1 MKTLFFSLLILFH
14 AWSGKPIVKHTIPG
28 GVTVLAVN
36 TSESTVDWKAEKATG
51 NHTGTVKIESGTLV
65 MHCGLLSSGTV
76 TLDMGTMT
84 VTDLSSS
91 DKQKLEGN
99 LRSDYFFYT
108 DKFPRAQLDITA
120 VNHNSEKA
128 LHFITIL
135 GNLTL
140 RGVTKRITFT
150 ANVSKS
156 DLNNFAADANLVINR
171 RDFNIA
177 TSNLRYDTFI
187 YKDIHLH
194 VILKASR
201 PEPLVSSL

>member
-1 MKTLFFSLLILFH
+1 MKTLFFSLLLLCH
-14 AWSGKPIVKHTIPG
+14 AWSGRPVVSYNDPG
-28 GVTVLAVN
+28 GISVLAVN
-36 TSESTVDWKAEKATG
+36 TSASTIDWKADKATG
-51 NHTGTVKIESGTLV
+51 THTGIVKIESGTLV

-76 TLDMGTMT
+76 ILDMGSLT
-84 VTDLSSS
+84 VTDLSSA
-91 DKQKLEGN
+91 DKEKLEGN
-99 LRSDYFFYT
+99 LKSDYFFDT
-108 DKFPRAQLDITA
+108 GKFPRAQLDITA
-120 VNHNSEKA
+120 VNHSSEKT
-128 LHFITIL
+128 LRFITIL

-140 RGVTKRITFT
+140 HGITKQVTFT

-156 DLNNFAADANLVINR
+156 GINDFAAEANIVINR
-171 RDFNIA
+171 RDFNVA